1 MEPHRRKIIDEKY
14 YYFSNPNVWSDI
26 YEHLPTFRKYAKEC
40 DTIIEMGTRS
50 IVGTWG
56 FLMGLSDPARDIWQD
71 HLFNHRWYEVDSMVM
86 PAGKKMVCI
95 DIDHPNIWGNNLL
108 ETAIEG
114 ANQWGINLEFRQQ
127 NTLENE
133 IEECD
138 FLFLDTWHSYDQVK
152 GELIRHADKA
162 KKYIGFHDTQFYDFK
177 DMSGTQGIWPA
188 IEEFLYSNR
197 NWYIYEKFANNHGVT
212 ILKRKY

>member
-1 MEPHRRKIIDEKY
+1 MEPWNRRIIDEKY
-14 YYFSNPNVWSDI
+14 HYLRNSPSDI
-26 YEHLPTFRKYAKEC
+26 NEHLPTFRRYAKEC
-40 DTIIEMGTRS
+40 NTITELGTRW

-56 FLMGLSDPARDIWQD
+56 FLMGLSDPARSNWHD
-71 HLFNHRWYEVDSMVM
+71 HPLN
-86 PAGKKMVCI
+86 KKLISI
-95 DIDHPNIWGNNLL
+95 DIDHPEIHGSNLN
-108 ETAIEG
+108 EVYVG
-114 ANQWGINLEFRQQ
+114 AKQWDINFEFRQQ

-162 KKYIGFHDTQFYDFK
+162 KKYIGFHDTEYYGFK

-188 IEEFLYSNR
+188 IEEFLHSNR
-197 NWYIYEKFANNHGVT
+197 NWYVYEKFANNQGVT

>member
-1 MEPHRRKIIDEKY
+1 MEPNRRKIIDEKY
-14 YYFSNPNVWSDI
+14 YYFSNENVWSDI
-26 YEHLPTFRKYAKEC
+26 YEHLPTFRRYAKEC

-50 IVGTWG
+50 VVGTWG
-56 FLMGLSDPARDIWQD
+56 FLMGLSDQSRTIWQD
-71 HLFNHRWYEVDSMVM
+71 HLFNHRWNELDSMPM
-86 PAGKKMVCI
+86 IHGKKLVCI
-95 DIDHPNIWGNNLL
+95 DIDHPNKWGDNLL
-108 ETAIEG
+108 ETAAEG
-114 ANQWGINLEFRQQ
+114 ASQWGIDFEFRQE

-152 GELIRHADKA
+152 GELIRHGNKA

-188 IEEFLYSNR
+188 IEEWLAANR

-212 ILKRKY
+212 ILKRKW

>member
-1 MEPHRRKIIDEKY
+1 MEPWNRRIIDEKY
-14 YYFSNPNVWSDI
+14 HYLCNSPSDI
-26 YEHLPTFRKYAKEC
+26 NEHLPTFRRYAREC
-40 DTIIEMGTRS
+40 DTIVELGTRW

-56 FLMGLSDPARDIWQD
+56 FLMGLSDPARNDWSNRP
-71 HLFNHRWYEVDSMVM
+71 FN
-86 PAGKKMVCI
+86 KKLISI
-95 DIDHPNIWGNNLL
+95 DIDNPEIHGSNLNEVYL
-108 ETAIEG
+108 G
-114 ANQWGINLEFRQQ
+114 ARQWDINFEFRQE

-162 KKYIGFHDTQFYDFK
+162 KKYIGFHDTQYYDFN

-197 NWYIYEKFANNHGVT
+197 NWYVYEKFANNQGVT